1 LFVVGDAL
9 WGIPVFLG
17 GEMEP
22 DIMQLFMSGG
32 ANFAFGVFLYMQ
44 NKDLQKRADER
55 EAKQDKREQELRDR
69 YDKVIMG
76 LQAREEEIRKEIV
89 TEIND
94 LDKRMSLLE
103 QQLKHISTIVEEI
116 KAKFVRV
123 TNAG

>member
-1 LFVVGDAL
+1 
-9 WGIPVFLG
+9 
-17 GEMEP
+17 MEP

-55 EAKQDKREQELRDR
+55 EAKQEKKEEELRLR
-69 YDKVIMG
+69 YDKVITD
-76 LQAREEEIRKEIV
+76 LQVREENIRKDLV
-89 TEIND
+89 TEMND

-103 QQLKHISTIVEEI
+103 QKVQIVAEVVQEI
-116 KAKFVRV
+116 KNKFVRV